1 MISLTFS
8 SYKSRKG
15 ILHFS
20 LQIIKTLG
28 YIDVTIRKEKDFSFG
43 FFPSVS

>member
-8 SYKSRKG
+8 SYKSRMG
-15 ILHFS
+15 TLHIS

-28 YIDVTIRKEKDFSFG
+28 YIDVTIKNKKDISFG
-43 FFPSVS
+43 FLSSIS